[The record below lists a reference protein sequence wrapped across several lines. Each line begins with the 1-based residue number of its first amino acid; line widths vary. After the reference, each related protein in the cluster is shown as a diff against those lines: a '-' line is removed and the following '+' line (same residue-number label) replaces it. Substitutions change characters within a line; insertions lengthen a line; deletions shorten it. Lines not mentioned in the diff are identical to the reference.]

1 MVLTI
6 LTKTGGFLGPIVSL
20 FGLIMNAI
28 YNFFSLLGVHN
39 IALTIII
46 FTFIT
51 RALMLPLTI
60 RQQKFS
66 KLSSRMNP
74 ELQKIQAK
82 YKGKKD
88 EASLKKMQVENS
100 AVYQKYGV
108 NPAAGCL
115 PLLISLPIMLALY
128 QVIYN
133 IPAYV
138 DQVYDLYNGIAG
150 QMQGLSDFQTPLGG
164 IVDTIKG
171 LRLPDELTDPKSI
184 IDILK
189 KFNTTNW
196 EAFRN
201 AFEGILNNP
210 AVTLSSGDSL
220 SVAGTIGEIQRV
232 NGFFGLNIA
241 DPPGFKFPTIIIP
254 ILAGALQ
261 FVQGKQLQ
269 VKNKDNKDNP
279 AASAANSMNVV
290 MPIMSVFFCIT
301 FPIGVGLYWIAG
313 SVFAIVQQFFVNR
326 YMDRIDID
334 ELVKKNASK
343 VNSKVNKRN
352 AYLES
357 KGLSISELAKKQ
369 TKNIESTVIEKS
381 IDDVKSDNESEE
393 NKIEKTAPTNPKS
406 ISDIANLL
414 KNRNEKGDK

>member
-1 MVLTI
+1 MFTI
-6 LTKTGGFLGPIVSL
+6 LTKSGGLLGPIASL
-20 FGLIMNAI
+20 FGLIMNGI
-28 YNFFSLLGVHN
+28 YNFFSLFGIHN

-66 KLSSRMNP
+66 KLSSKMNP

-88 EASLKKMQVENS
+88 EASLRKMQAENA

-108 NPAAGCL
+108 SPAAGCL
-115 PLLISLPIMLALY
+115 PLLITLPIMFALI

-138 DQVYDLYNGIAG
+138 DQVYDLYAGIASRIQEVNG
-150 QMQGLSDFQTPLGG
+150 FESILAELANS
-164 IVDTIKG
+164 IKG
-171 LRLPDELTDPKSI
+171 LNIPEEYTERTI

-189 KFNTTNW
+189 KFNSSNW
-196 EAFRN
+196 EAFKTSF
-201 AFEGILNNP
+201 AGILD
-210 AVTLSSGDSL
+210 ASAITLKGGQSL
-220 SVAGTIGEIQRV
+220 TVAGTIGEIQRI

-241 DPPGFKFPTIIIP
+241 DNPGLSFPAILVP
-254 ILAGALQ
+254 ILAGLLQ
-261 FVQGKQLQ
+261 FIQGKQLQ
-269 VKNKDNKDNP
+269 VKNQDNKDNP
-279 AASAANSMNVV
+279 TASAVNSMNVV
-290 MPIMSVFFCIT
+290 MPLMSVFFCVT

-313 SVFAIVQQFFVNR
+313 SVFLIVQQFFVNK
-326 YMDRIDID
+326 YLDKIDID
-334 ELVKKNASK
+334 ELIKKNVSK
-343 VNSKVNKRN
+343 INKRN

-357 KGLSISELAKKQ
+357 KGMSISDLARKQ
-369 TKNIESTVIEKS
+369 TKNIETSAIENEADDSKNNEDEEDKAKS
-381 IDDVKSDNESEE
+381 SDP
-393 NKIEKTAPTNPKS
+393 KNPKS
-406 ISDIANLL
+406 ISEIANLL

>member
-1 MVLTI
+1 MIFTI
-6 LTKTGGFLGPIVSL
+6 LTKTGGILGPIVSL
-20 FGLIMNAI
+20 FGIIMNAI
-28 YNFFSLLGVHN
+28 YSFFSLMGIHN

-51 RALMLPLTI
+51 RALILPLTI
-60 RQQKFS
+60 KQQKFS

-88 EASLKKMQVENS
+88 EASLRKMQAENS

-108 NPAAGCL
+108 NPASGCL
-115 PLLISLPIMLALY
+115 PLLITLPIMLALY

-138 DQVYDLYNGIAG
+138 TQIYDLYAGIAG
-150 QMQGLSDFQTPLGG
+150 RIQEVGDYQTTLSG
-164 IVDTIKG
+164 IIDSIKN
-171 LRLPDELTDPKSI
+171 LSAPAEYTEKSI

-189 KFNTTNW
+189 KFSSTDW
-196 EAFRN
+196 EAFKSSF
-201 AFEGILNNP
+201 AGILNSS
-210 AVTLSSGDSL
+210 AITLKSGRGLD
-220 SVAGTIGEIQRV
+220 VAGTISEIQRI

-241 DPPGFKFPTIIIP
+241 DAPGLAFPAIIIP

-269 VKNKDNKDNP
+269 VKTADNKDNP
-279 AASAANSMNVV
+279 TASAANSMNIV

-301 FPIGVGLYWIAG
+301 FPIGIGLYWIAG
-313 SVFAIVQQFFVNR
+313 SVFAIIQQFFVNR
-326 YMDRIDID
+326 YMDKIDVD
-334 ELVKKNASK
+334 ELIKKNLNK
-343 VNSKVNKRN
+343 TGKRN

-357 KGLSISELAKKQ
+357 KGISISDLARKQ
-369 TKNIESTVIEKS
+369 TKNIDTSVIEQSSDTDETEKE
-381 IDDVKSDNESEE
+381 SDNDDKRTDPAS
-393 NKIEKTAPTNPKS
+393 PRS
-406 ISDIANLL
+406 ISEIANLL

>member
-1 MVLTI
+1 MIFTI
-6 LTKTGGFLGPIVSL
+6 LTKTGGILGPIVSL
-20 FGLIMNAI
+20 FGIIMNAI
-28 YNFFSLLGVHN
+28 YSFFSLLGIHN

-51 RALMLPLTI
+51 RALILPLTI
-60 RQQKFS
+60 KQQKFS

-88 EASLKKMQVENS
+88 EASLRKMQAENS

-108 NPAAGCL
+108 NPASGCL
-115 PLLISLPIMLALY
+115 PLLITLPIMLALY

-138 DQVYDLYNGIAG
+138 DQIYDLYAGIAG
-150 QMQGLSDFQTPLGG
+150 RIQEVGDYQTILGEL
-164 IVDTIKG
+164 VSSIKG
-171 LRLPDELTDPKSI
+171 LSLPAEFTEKSI

-189 KFNTTNW
+189 KFNSANW
-196 EAFRN
+196 DTFKTAF
-201 AFEGILNNP
+201 AGILNNS
-210 AVTLSSGDSL
+210 AITLKSGEGL
-220 SVAGTIGEIQRV
+220 TVAGTISEIQRI
-232 NGFFGLNIA
+232 NGFIGLNIA
-241 DPPGFKFPTIIIP
+241 DPPGFGTPTVIIP

-269 VKNKDNKDNP
+269 VKTKDNKDNP
-279 AASAANSMNVV
+279 TASAANSMNIV

-301 FPIGVGLYWIAG
+301 FPIGIGLYWIAG
-313 SVFAIVQQFFVNR
+313 SVFAIIQQFFVNR
-326 YMDRIDID
+326 YMDKIDVD
-334 ELVKKNASK
+334 ELIKKNLNKTS
-343 VNSKVNKRN
+343 KRN

-357 KGLSISELAKKQ
+357 KGISISDLARKQ
-369 TKNIESTVIEKS
+369 TKNIESTVVEQS
-381 IDDVKSDNESEE
+381 SDNDNSENESD
-393 NKIEKTAPTNPKS
+393 NKEKTTNPANPRS
-406 ISDIANLL
+406 ISEIANLL

>member
-1 MVLTI
+1 
-6 LTKTGGFLGPIVSL
+6 
-20 FGLIMNAI
+20 
-28 YNFFSLLGVHN
+28 
-39 IALTIII
+39 
-46 FTFIT
+46 
-51 RALMLPLTI
+51 
-60 RQQKFS
+60 
-66 KLSSRMNP
+66 MNP

-88 EASLKKMQVENS
+88 EASLRKQQAENS

-138 DQVYDLYNGIAG
+138 NQVYDLYNGIAG
-150 QMQGLSDFQTPLGG
+150 QMQGISDFRTPLGD
-164 IVDTIKG
+164 IVNTIKG
-171 LRLPDELTDPKSI
+171 MKLPAELTDPKSI

-189 KFNTTNW
+189 KFNSSNW

-201 AFEGILNNP
+201 AFAGILNNS
-210 AVTLSSGDSL
+210 AVTLNNGDSL
-220 SVAGTIGEIQRV
+220 SVAGTISEIQRV

-241 DPPGFKFPTIIIP
+241 DSPGIKFPTIIIP

-269 VKNKDNKDNP
+269 VKSKDNKDNP

-313 SVFAIVQQFFVNR
+313 SVFAIVQQFFVNK

-343 VNSKVNKRN
+343 ANKRN

-357 KGLSISELAKKQ
+357 KGISISDLAKKQ

-381 IDDVKSDNESEE
+381 IDDDKSENESEE
-393 NKIEKTAPTNPKS
+393 NKTEKIAPTNPKS